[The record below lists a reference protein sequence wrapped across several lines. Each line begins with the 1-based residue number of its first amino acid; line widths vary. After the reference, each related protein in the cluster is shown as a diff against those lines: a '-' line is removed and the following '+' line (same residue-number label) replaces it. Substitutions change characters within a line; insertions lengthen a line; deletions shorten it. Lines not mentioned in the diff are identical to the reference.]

1 MLNNIVLSRNKMTAL
16 IDPKKYSE
24 TVDLLRSFFLSKN
37 FLEVHTQNR
46 LSILAACEDPETV
59 ATYEYNGQVW
69 PLPQTGQMWLEY
81 ELLSNPSAEGFFCVS
96 TSYRAEP
103 NPVEGRHETIFP
115 MFEFE
120 MKGGVEDLKKMEIEL
135 CEHLGLPELD
145 IETYDDWTNKFNTK
159 ELDHEHERSIG
170 SGMITDFPEFTSP
183 FWNMARNEDDTSK
196 KIDVI
201 LGGMETIGSAERS
214 TNKEQM
220 RETFH
225 TISDG
230 QYAELLYKL
239 FGKERV
245 EKELEEFLSFDFFPR
260 SGGGIGMQRLMS
272 ALS

>member
-1 MLNNIVLSRNKMTAL
+1 MTAL
-16 IDPKKYSE
+16 IDPKKYTE
-24 TVDLLRSFFLSKN
+24 TVGLLRSFFLSKN

-59 ATYEYNGQVW
+59 ATYNYGDNIW
-69 PLPQTGQMWLEY
+69 PLPQTGQMWLEH
-81 ELLSNPSAEGFFCVS
+81 ELLSNPSEEGFFCVS

-120 MKGGVEDLKKMEIEL
+120 MKGDVYDLKAMEIEL
-135 CEHLGLPELD
+135 CEHLGLPLTQSG
-145 IETYDDWTNKFNTK
+145 IKTYDEWGRWFETK
-159 ELDHEHERSIG
+159 ELDHDHEKKIDR
-170 SGMITDFPEFTSP
+170 GMITDFPEWTSP
-183 FWNMARNEDDTSK
+183 FWNMSRNDDGTSR

-214 TNKEQM
+214 TDKEQM
-220 RETFH
+220 RDTFY

-230 QYAELLYKL
+230 QYAQLIIDL

-245 EKELEEFLSFDFFPR
+245 EKELEEFLSFNFFPR